1 MSEQPQGSAITLSA
15 AEVRHLDEVC
25 DAFEKHWLA
34 GRPVPIEEAL
44 AKTEGA
50 LRMALLRELL
60 RLELHYRRQT
70 GAAPALE
77 EYLSRFPTE
86 ADFLRQL
93 FAPTRRQ
100 RLPPEKWPRIAGYE
114 ILEHIAGGGQGHV
127 FRARQLGL
135 DRIVALKTLRESSED
150 DAVRLARFRREGK
163 LCARLD
169 HPNIIRVH
177 TFDVHD
183 GTLYLTM
190 EYAEGGSLKERLERE
205 RPLAPT
211 AAAELLLALA
221 QAVDH
226 AHQKNIIHRD
236 LKPGNVLF
244 TTGGLAKIGDFGL
257 AKCLAGDG
265 VSLTPASAIL
275 GSLNYMAP
283 EQARGKTAEIGKA
296 TDVYGLG
303 AILYE
308 ALTGRPPFVGD
319 CEAAILYNVC
329 YEPLVPPSA
338 LQSGIPHP
346 LEWICLKCLHKD
358 PAGRFADA
366 GELVAHLRRFLENA
380 EFDTVTTPVPGQIC
394 ATLEDPDAL
403 HPSVMTIVPSI
414 GEREPSPAG
423 RRSPPRQ
430 FPDIPG
436 YRILAVL
443 GRGGMGVV
451 YKAIQLKLKR
461 LVALKTIHESSGG
474 TARVRRLLQMEG
486 ELAAALNHPN
496 IVQVLDL
503 GESAGLFYIAM
514 EFVEGPTLRQV
525 LHRQGALPPRVAAEL
540 LEPLARAA
548 GFFHRRGIIHRDIKP
563 SNVLLDTSLGGTHG
577 EEWVSETRAEV
588 WYGWPKISDFGLARR
603 VRRSADAPGL
613 SANSLPHGEA
623 DAAGP
628 EHLADCTM
636 QGAIVGTPAYMS
648 PEQAHG
654 ELLVGPSLDVWSLGM
669 ILYEMLAGKLPFQGA
684 TVLDLLRQVL
694 EATVQP
700 PGKIRPGLPAVLEA
714 ICLKCLCKEPGERYA
729 TGLELADDLRSFLD
743 GRPTTVA
750 KPSLWKRL
758 FRLGT

>member
-1 MSEQPQGSAITLSA
+1 MSDHPQDSTTLSP
-15 AEVRHLDEVC
+15 AEVQHLDEVC
-25 DAFEKHWLA
+25 DAFEKQWLA
-34 GRPVPIEEAL
+34 GRPVLIEEAL
-44 AKTEGA
+44 EKTEGV
-50 LRMALLRELL
+50 LRTALLRELL

-70 GAAPALE
+70 GAAPTLE
-77 EYLSRFPTE
+77 EYLSRFPAE
-86 ADFLRQL
+86 AGFLSEL

-100 RLPPEKWPRIAGYE
+100 RLAPEKWPRIAGYE

-135 DRIVALKTLRESSED
+135 DRIVALKTLRENSED
-150 DAVRLARFRREGK
+150 EAVRLARFRREGK

-177 TFDVHD
+177 TFDVQD

-205 RPLAPT
+205 RPMAP
-211 AAAELLLALA
+211 AAAARLLLDLA
-221 QAVDH
+221 QAVAH
-226 AHQKNIIHRD
+226 AHQKDIIHRD

-244 TTGGLAKIGDFGL
+244 VEGGLAKIGDFGL

-329 YEPLVPPSA
+329 HEPLVRPSA
-338 LQSGIPHP
+338 LRPGIPHP
-346 LEWICLKCLHKD
+346 LESICLTCLHKD
-358 PAGRFADA
+358 SADRFADA
-366 GELVAHLRRFLENA
+366 GELETQLRSLLENGLL
-380 EFDTVTTPVPGQIC
+380 DDLTTPVPGQLVC
-394 ATLEDPDAL
+394 PLEDPCATVIPPID
-403 HPSVMTIVPSI
+403 
-414 GEREPSPAG
+414 EPAPAPVD
-423 RRSPPRQ
+423 RHWPPGQ

-436 YRILAVL
+436 YRILSVL

-461 LVALKTIHESSGG
+461 LVALKTVHEATGG
-474 TARVRRLLQMEG
+474 TVRVRRLLQMEG

-503 GESAGLFYIAM
+503 EEYSGLVYIAM
-514 EFVEGPTLRQV
+514 EFVEGPSLREV
-525 LHRQGALPPRVAAEL
+525 LHHQGAQPPRLAAEL
-540 LEPLARAA
+540 LEQLARAA

-563 SNVLLDTSLGGTHG
+563 SNVLLDTSLGGG
-577 EEWVSETRAEV
+577 RGDEAARETRAEAR
-588 WYGWPKISDFGLARR
+588 YGLPKISDFGLARQ
-603 VRRSADAPGL
+603 VRRSADAPGPREDR
-613 SANSLPHGEA
+613 LPPEEA
-623 DAAGP
+623 DPAGP
-628 EHLADCTM
+628 DPLADLTM
-636 QGAIVGTPAYMS
+636 AGAVVGTPAYMS
-648 PEQAHG
+648 PEQARG
-654 ELLVGPSLDVWSLGM
+654 ELLVGPSSDVWSLGT
-669 ILYEMLAGKLPFQGA
+669 ILYEMLAGKLPFRGA
-684 TVLDLLRQVL
+684 HIADLLMQVQ
-694 EATVQP
+694 EAMVPP
-700 PGKIRPGLPAVLEA
+700 PGKLRPGLPAVLEA
-714 ICLKCLCKEPGERYA
+714 ICLKCLRKEPGERYA
-729 TGLELADDLRSFLD
+729 TGQELADDLRSFLD

-750 KPSLWKRL
+750 RPSFWKRL
-758 FRLGT
+758 FRLGI